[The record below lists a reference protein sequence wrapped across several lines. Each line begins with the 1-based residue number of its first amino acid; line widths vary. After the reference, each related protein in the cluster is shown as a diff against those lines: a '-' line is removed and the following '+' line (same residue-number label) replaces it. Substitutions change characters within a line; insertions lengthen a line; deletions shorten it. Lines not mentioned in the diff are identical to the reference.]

1 MKEWRKKEVSRE
13 EVKAL
18 CDLYGVD
25 ALTASIM
32 VRRGITQA
40 NDVLYFKESDLRFL
54 HSPFLFSNMED
65 AVDRITS
72 AK

>member
-13 EVKAL
+13 AVKAL
-18 CDLYGVD
+18 CGLYGVD

-72 AK
+72 A